1 MTAKTRGIT
10 HDAHR
15 TKTCSGRVP
24 WRNLFYRQME
34 CYRIR
39 RLVEVSPLLSVYR
52 IACRWVNHEP
62 PDPHPP
68 APYQKR
74 NVPDSD
80 CSCVRAVGN
89 QS

>member
-1 MTAKTRGIT
+1 MLNKSSGG
-10 HDAHR
+10 
-15 TKTCSGRVP
+15 CS
-24 WRNLFYRQME
+24 NTDQQERQME

-52 IACRWVNHEP
+52 IVCRWVNQEP

-74 NVPDSD
+74 NGP
-80 CSCVRAVGN
+80 
-89 QS
+89 